1 MLMKKILL
9 KKTVYFKRTF
19 ILVNFCVLSVAGW
32 AQNLNISGRVAN
44 ADGEP
49 VVGAS
54 VSIKGTTQ
62 GVITG
67 INGDYDIQAPAD
79 AALVFSFLGM
89 GSQTEAVNG
98 RARIDITLNGSTTD
112 LDEVVVVGYG
122 SVRKGDLTTAVA
134 TVSTKDIDQR
144 PITSAG
150 QAIQGKAAG
159 VQVMQ
164 PSGRPGADLS
174 IRVRG
179 ATSFNGSND
188 PLYVVDGVPV
198 DNINFLS
205 PNDIESMQILKDAS
219 SAAIYGSRAA
229 NGVILIS
236 TKSGGKGTA
245 KVTFSA
251 QVGVDKVANRIET
264 LNAKQYQELMN
275 EISPGAVPDD
285 AVNDVTDWY
294 KEVYQTGIT
303 QNYQLSVSGGSDKLN
318 YFLSGGYLDQQG
330 IIQSAFFKRYSFRSN
345 VNGQVR
351 QWLDVGANVS
361 YSDNRSNG
369 IGTENNGANR
379 SGLVMAAINAPT
391 SRPVKDAT
399 GLYNHYW
406 YGENMVNPVEAI
418 ENGKD
423 DEGLQENR
431 LIASANALITFM
443 PGLTFK
449 SMFTL
454 DRRHGVNRWFS
465 PVVHA
470 TDEYGEVRNDY
481 GEGHDERNRNTLLV
495 WDNVANWN
503 KSFSKNN
510 FNIMAGSSW
519 TTSDYTNSYMTGTD
533 YRNNDI
539 KTLNAANRVSWNGS
553 GTGAAQWAI
562 MSYFGRVAYNFDGKY
577 LATVNLRADGSSKLH
592 PDHRWGVFP
601 SFSAA
606 WRISSEEFMSGT
618 KSWLNDA
625 KIRGGWGQ
633 TGNQSGVGDYG
644 YLERYSISRQDWT
657 VIGQE
662 RIVPII
668 SQSSLSN
675 PDLTWE
681 TTSQTDI
688 GIDLTMFNNRL
699 EVAIDYYYKHT
710 TDMLMTVTLPQ
721 GAAATNSLVRN
732 EGEMVNQG
740 FEFTVNSRNLTG
752 ALQWNTQFNISLNRN
767 RLKSLELQKIYYS
780 GATSDAFH
788 NTYVVRN
795 EPGHPLSGFY
805 GYISDGVDP
814 ETGELIYR
822 DDNRDGRLS
831 ATDRTYIGD
840 PNPDFIFGMTNSLSW
855 KGLSLSIFLQGS
867 YGNDIFNATKAD
879 IAGMRNLTNQSTL
892 VLKRWRTPGQFT
904 DVPKVQYDNQVSS
917 YYVEDGS
924 YLRIKDITLAYNVQ
938 AAFLKRIGISR
949 LQPYITARNL
959 FTLTN
964 YTGMDPEVNSAATTS
979 DNVSQGID
987 FGAYPQSRT
996 WMFGV
1001 NVEF

>member
-1 MLMKKILL
+1 M
-9 KKTVYFKRTF
+9 
-19 ILVNFCVLSVAGW
+19 SVAGW

-379 SGLVMAAINAPT
+379 SGLVMAAIMLPT
-391 SRPVKDAT
+391 SRPVYDNT
-399 GLYNHYW
+399 GLYNHSF
-406 YGENMVNPVEAI
+406 YGANLVNPVEAI
-418 ENGKD
+418 HEGKD
-423 DEGLQENR
+423 DGTEENR
-431 LIASANALITFM
+431 LIASGHALITLM

-449 SMFTL
+449 SMLTL
-454 DRRHGVNRWFS
+454 DRRHNIYRRFDKVL
-465 PVVHA
+465 HA
-470 TDEYGEVRNDY
+470 TGEDGMERNQYGYGEDT
-481 GEGHDERNRNTLLV
+481 RNRNTVMV

-503 KSFSKNN
+503 KSLGKNN
-510 FNIMAGSSW
+510 FDLMAGTSW
-519 TTSDYTNSYMTGTD
+519 TTSDYTNSYLNGSD

-553 GTGAAQWAI
+553 GTGAAQWVI
-562 MSYFGRVAYNFDGKY
+562 MSYFGRVAYNFDSKY
-577 LATVNLRADGSSKLH
+577 LATVNIRADGSSKLH

-606 WRISSEEFMSGT
+606 WRISSEEFMAST
-618 KSWLNDA
+618 KSWLDDL

-633 TGNQSGVGDYG
+633 TGNQSGVGDYA
-644 YLERYSISRQDWT
+644 YLQRYNISRQDWLT
-657 VIGQE
+657 AGHEHEVPVISPANL
-662 RIVPII
+662 RTA
-668 SQSSLSN
+668 
-675 PDLTWE
+675 DLTWE

-688 GIDLTMFNNRL
+688 GIDLTVLKGRL
-699 EVAIDYYYKHT
+699 AVAMDYYYKRT
-710 TDMLMTVTLPQ
+710 TDMLMYVSLPA
-721 GAAATNSLVRN
+721 GAGVADNIVRN
-732 EGEMVNQG
+732 EGVMTNQG
-740 FEFTVNSRNLTG
+740 FELTINSRNFTG
-752 ALQWNTQFNISLNRN
+752 EFAWNTDFNISLNRN
-767 RLKSLELQKIYYS
+767 KLESLEMQKIYYTGNHLS
-780 GATSDAFH
+780 EAFYQE
-788 NTYVVRN
+788 YVVRN
-795 EPGHPLSGFY
+795 EPGRPLSGFY
-805 GYISDGVDP
+805 GYVSDGVDP
-814 ETGELIYR
+814 ETGELIYH
-822 DDNRDGRLS
+822 DANEDGRIS
-831 ATDRTYIGD
+831 SSDRRYIGD
-840 PNPDFIFGMTNSLSW
+840 PNPDFIFGMTNTFSW

-867 YGNDIFNATKAD
+867 YGNDIFNAAKAD
-879 IAGMRNLTNQSTL
+879 YAGMQILGWNQSTD
-892 VLKRWRTPGQFT
+892 VINRWRTPGQIT
-904 DVPKVQYDNQVSS
+904 DVPKAGFQLLPSTYF
-917 YYVEDGS
+917 VEDGS
-924 YLRIKDITLAYNVQ
+924 YLRIKDITLSYNLQ
-938 AAFLKRIGISR
+938 TAFLKKIGVSR

-959 FTLTN
+959 LTITN
-964 YTGMDPEVNSAATTS
+964 YSGMDPEVNSAATTT
-979 DNVSQGID
+979 DKVSQGID
-987 FGAYPQSRT
+987 FGVYPHTRSF
-996 WMFGV
+996 MVGV
-1001 NVEF
+1001 NIEF